1 MCLSSQNTSNL
12 QNLHQ
17 AFDIE
22 AWFSTPINHDK
33 VPPGV
38 WTWRFER
45 LHVLQDENRFPGV
58 GRDHTILEVCMF

>member
-1 MCLSSQNTSNL
+1 MGLSSQNTSNL
-12 QNLHQ
+12 QQLHQ

-45 LHVLQDENRFPGV
+45 LRVQDENRYPDV
-58 GRDHTILEVCMF
+58 GRDSIILEICMFY